1 MESEGRASMT
11 VAGPVW
17 VKVGNWITRLMIQ
30 FHIGESRDGEP
41 EPDPLGLGFASSG
54 VGDGGSTLWLGVAD
68 WSVIMRLAV
77 PLVRGSTADDPLPS
91 SSVAWVLLGAA
102 TVNGV
107 VPSGGPASRPRS
119 TCDLGM

>member
-54 VGDGGSTLWLGVAD
+54 VGDGGSALWLGVAD

-77 PLVRGSTADDPLPS
+77 PLVRGSTADDPPS
-91 SSVAWVLLGAA
+91 FFFCCMGSSWCSHREWSGALWWP
-102 TVNGV
+102 GQ
-107 VPSGGPASRPRS
+107 PPKI
-119 TCDLGM
+119 DL